1 MNKPV
6 LQPSGVPE
14 DYELCEDQAFNSHV
28 GPFYVRSD
36 TADLVHGLFPVRG
49 HHLNRGGVVHGGM
62 LMTFADMIMG
72 QTARRALPDKRCAT
86 VSLNC
91 DFVASAKLDD
101 WVRGTARIVRRTRAI
116 LFVTGELH
124 TDERPIL
131 TASGLWKVLD

>member
-6 LQPSGVPE
+6 PTPSDVP
-14 DYELCEDQAFNSHV
+14 DGYEVAEDQAFNSHV
-28 GPFYVRSD
+28 GPFFLRTQD
-36 TADLVHGLFPVRG
+36 EGVHGLFPVRAY
-49 HHLNRGGVVHGGM
+49 HLNRGGVVHGGM

-72 QTARRALPDKRCAT
+72 RAAHDAIPDRRCAT

-101 WVRGTARIVRRTRAI
+101 WVRGTARVVRRTRAI

-131 TASGLWKVLD
+131 TASGLWKVLG

>member
-6 LQPSGVPE
+6 STPSDVP
-14 DYELCEDQAFNSHV
+14 DGYEIAEDQAFNSHV
-28 GPFYVRSD
+28 GPFYLRTQD
-36 TADLVHGLFPVRG
+36 NGVHGLLPVRAY
-49 HHLNRGGVVHGGM
+49 HLNRGGVVHGGM

-72 QTARRALPDKRCAT
+72 RAAHNAIPDRRCAT

-101 WVRGTARIVRRTRAI
+101 WVRGTARVVRRTRAI